1 MAKVLVTGATGFVG
15 SQIAAVLAE
24 REHHVIAA
32 TRAEPAATLPWEY
45 TVVDYSDQRSLE
57 ESVAGFDAIVHCAIA
72 NDFAHMMA
80 DRTYAYESYVGVTQR
95 LSKAARGIPIHYIS
109 TDWVTDGTGH
119 LVPETMP
126 PNPIN
131 LYGVLKAL
139 SEQVI
144 RDRDD
149 PWSIMRIGGV
159 MGQHQLQDDGPR
171 NQDCGF
177 GFFVTSLVKTVQSG
191 NQFDAWI
198 GEGANLVATP
208 SLASEIGST
217 VDHAI
222 TRKAT
227 GIFHLVASEAITRED
242 LVHRSIEVFDLDP
255 EMVKFTPVPES
266 ERFPGAVPVDT
277 SLASTVTKET
287 LGMKDFTVKQ
297 ALESLR
303 VQLETGRLAP
313 ITDT

>member
-15 SQIAAVLAE
+15 SQVADLLVSRDHE
-24 REHHVIAA
+24 VVAA
-32 TRAEPAATLPWEY
+32 TRSEPKVALPWAHTIVDYTDQATLAKK
-45 TVVDYSDQRSLE
+45 VS
-57 ESVAGFDAIVHCAIA
+57 GFDAIVHCAIA
-72 NDFAHMMA
+72 NDFDHMMA
-80 DRTYAYESYVGVTQR
+80 DRNYGYNSYVGVTQR
-95 LSKAARGIPIHYIS
+95 LSKAAVGIAIHYIS
-109 TDWVTDGTGH
+109 TDWVTDGQGH
-119 LVPETMP
+119 LVPETLP

-149 PWSIMRIGGV
+149 PYSIMRIGGV
-159 MGQHQLQDDGPR
+159 MGQHRLQDDGPR

-177 GFFVTSLVKTVQSG
+177 GFFVTSLVKTVQAG
-191 NQFDAWI
+191 KVFQAWI

-208 SLASEIGST
+208 SLAAEIGST

-222 TRKAT
+222 NREAT

-242 LVHRSIEVFDLDP
+242 LVHQVIEVFELDP
-255 EMVKFTPVPES
+255 NMVEFTPVPES
-266 ERFPGAVPVDT
+266 QRFPGAVPVDT
-277 SLASTVTKET
+277 SLASEVTKAT
-287 LGMKDFTVKQ
+287 LGMKDFTVKE

-303 VQLETGRLAP
+303 VQLETGRLTP
-313 ITDT
+313 ITD